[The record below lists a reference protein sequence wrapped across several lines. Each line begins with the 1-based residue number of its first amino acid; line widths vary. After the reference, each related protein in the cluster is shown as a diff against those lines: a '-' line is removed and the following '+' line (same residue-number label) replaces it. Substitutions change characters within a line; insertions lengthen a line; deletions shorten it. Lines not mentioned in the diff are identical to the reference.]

1 MNGRKNMEPTMTAN
15 CSYLYGAV
23 PADGA
28 KDFGPIGLDG
38 GNVRAVSDDGIGIVA
53 SHATRI
59 PFAEVAPEKT
69 LQYLAQ
75 HQRVL
80 ERVML
85 DSPVIPLKFG
95 TYADDEGQV
104 LEILR
109 VGRNEFAGA
118 LDKYADK
125 VEVDLA
131 AVWGNLKSVLA
142 EIASDQAVVSAKA
155 QIGNQAQATTAQR
168 VRIGQLVKELLDQKN
183 KAIAERLLVALRTKW
198 RNIVVNPTRDDSAVL
213 NAAVLIDRAEEAKF
227 DRILDQLDRCYDSR
241 INFRRVGPLPPYS
254 FATAEIKTV
263 QRSRLDAA
271 RRALGLGESASFAEI
286 KAAYRRL
293 LQQVHPDR
301 NTDPQAADSLKD
313 ISAAYRLLEE
323 YALNFKHT
331 FDGHHDAPVIVTVR
345 SLEDL
350 RAAAITSKRRDPLQR
365 RESVGLAAA

>member
-1 MNGRKNMEPTMTAN
+1 MATN

-23 PADGA
+23 PAEMS
-28 KDFGPIGLDG
+28 KNFGPIGLDG
-38 GNVRAVSDDGIGIVA
+38 GDVRTVSDGGIGIVA
-53 SHATRI
+53 SSAARI

-95 TYADDEGQV
+95 TYADDDGQV

-109 VGRNEFAGA
+109 AGRNEFAGA
-118 LDKYADK
+118 LGRYADK

-131 AVWGNLKSVLA
+131 AFWADLKSVLA
-142 EIASDQAVVSAKA
+142 EIARDEAVISAKA
-155 QIGNQAQATTAQR
+155 RIGNQTQATTAQC
-168 VRIGQLVKELLDQKN
+168 VRLGQLVKELLDQKN
-183 KAIAERLLVALRTKW
+183 KAVAGRLLVTLRTKW
-198 RNIVVNPTRDDSAVL
+198 QNIVVNPARDDSAVL
-213 NAAVLIDRAEEAKF
+213 NAAVLINRAEEAEF
-227 DRILDQLDRCYDSR
+227 DRVLEQLDGCYDSR

-263 QRSRLDAA
+263 QANRLDAA
-271 RRALGLGESASFAEI
+271 RRLLGLGESASLAES

-293 LQQVHPDR
+293 LQEVHPDR
-301 NTDPQAADSLKD
+301 NTDPRAADSLKD
-313 ISAAYRLLEE
+313 ISAAYELLEE

-331 FDGHHDAPVIVTVR
+331 FNGDQDAPVIVTVR

-350 RAAAITSKRRDPLQR
+350 RAAAITSRPRDQSRRRDC
-365 RESVGLAAA
+365 VGVEAA